1 MHNPFATLPVPTPD
15 PLFAI
20 AAEAQAAGKAAI
32 NGTIGMYM
40 DEQGKVVVF
49 PSVQRAIADIAPT
62 LPTLSYGYPP
72 LLGLPEFRSAVERL
86 IFGEKH
92 PYTVASIAS
101 TGGTGA
107 LAINLRLLKMLVPSG
122 NIIVQSPLWANH
134 PPLCTSAGFTMIDV
148 PYLKDGRPTVE
159 PIIGK
164 LHESKDSVGI
174 LLQVGAHNP
183 TGLDLTDAQWKEL
196 IDVIKTKECTVLL
209 DFAYQGL
216 KEGID
221 EDAAPIHLFVQAG
234 IPTLV
239 TWSAAKNHAL
249 YSLRP
254 GLACAVV
261 PDAKMKA
268 IVETHYSRITRMLHS
283 VSSTMGQMIVARV
296 QTQYRAAWEEDL
308 KAARAIINRKRQ
320 MMIDALPEPFKTALR
335 GYGLFAM
342 LPLTSAQVQRLKN
355 EENVFLAHD
364 GRINVAGIPE
374 ARIPEFCEKVGKVLD
389 RKKM

>member
-40 DEQGKVVVF
+40 DEDGNVIVF
-49 PSVQRAIADIAPT
+49 PSVQKAIADIAPT
-62 LPTLSYGYPP
+62 LPTQSYGYPP
-72 LLGLPEFRSAVERL
+72 LLGLPGFRTAVERL
-86 IFGEKH
+86 IFGNKH

-122 NIIVQSPLWANH
+122 TIIVQSPLWANH
-134 PPLCTSAGFTMIDV
+134 PPLCTSAGFTMSDV
-148 PYLKDGRPTVE
+148 PYLKNGLPTVE
-159 PIIGK
+159 PIIATLQQTNAPMG
-164 LHESKDSVGI
+164 L

-183 TGLDLTDAQWKEL
+183 TGLDLTTDQWKEL
-196 IDVIKTKECTVLL
+196 ISVLKKKECTVLL

-216 KEGID
+216 KEGIED
-221 EDAAPIHLFVQAG
+221 DAAPIHLFIQAG
-234 IPTLV
+234 IPTLI

-261 PDAKMKA
+261 PDTKMKA

-283 VSSTMGQMIVARV
+283 VSSTMGQMIVIRV
-296 QTQYRAAWEEDL
+296 QEKYRTEWEQDL
-308 KAARAIINRKRQ
+308 NVARAIIGRKRQ
-320 MMIDALPEPFKTALR
+320 MMIDGLPEPFKTALR

-342 LPLTSAQVQRLKN
+342 LPLTSAQVQQLKN
-355 EENVFLAHD
+355 DEKVFLAHD

-374 ARIPEFCEKVGKVLD
+374 ARIPEFCEKVA
-389 RKKM
+389 RISM